1 MAVTSAPLRA
11 PARFKR
17 SRRGVRRRLGLLRG
31 VSLVGMILLA
41 ASALFPI
48 YFMLSNAFRTQ
59 ADWVNSK
66 LGLPTTFSLDAF
78 RRAWVGAEIPTYFR
92 NSVIVV
98 SITVVLSVVLATTAG
113 YSFSKL
119 RWRGRRFG
127 FLFSLSWMAIPPLLL
142 MVPIYVEM
150 VNLGII
156 DTYWSV
162 ILLYTA
168 LNLPFNIYLMTTFF
182 RQLPDELLEAAR
194 IEGASVHQIFLR
206 VMVPMARP
214 ALAMLCI
221 FNFLWAWNEFV
232 FALLLLQS
240 DSSKT
245 LTVGVLQLQGRFN
258 TDYPALMAGLFLAAL
273 PVIGV
278 YLVFQR
284 HLVRAVAAG
293 ALK

>member
-1 MAVTSAPLRA
+1 MTAANPAMPV
-11 PARFKR
+11 PAR
-17 SRRGVRRRLGLLRG
+17 RRKRRLRRDAFRGL
-31 VSLVGMILLA
+31 SLLGLGLLA
-41 ASALFPI
+41 ASAIFPI
-48 YFMLSNAFRTQ
+48 YFMLSNSLRTQ
-59 ADWVNSK
+59 ADWENSK
-66 LGLPTTFSLDAF
+66 LGLPTDFSFDAF
-78 RRAWVGAEIPTYFR
+78 RRAWIGAAIPTYFR
-92 NSVIVV
+92 NSAIVV
-98 SITVVLSVVLATTAG
+98 ASTVALSLILAATAG
-113 YSFSKL
+113 YAFSKL
-119 RWRGRRFG
+119 RWRGRGFG
-127 FLFSLSWMAIPPLLL
+127 FLFTLAWMAIPPLLL
-142 MVPIYVEM
+142 MVPIYIEM
-150 VNLGII
+150 VDLGII

-162 ILLYTA
+162 IFLYTA
-168 LNLPFNIYLMTTFF
+168 LNLPFNVYLMTTFF
-182 RQLPDELLEAAR
+182 RQLPDALIEAAS
-194 IEGASVHQIFLR
+194 IEGATVHQIFAR
-206 VMVPMARP
+206 VMLPMARP

-258 TDYPALMAGLFLAAL
+258 TDYPALMAGLLLASL

>member
-1 MAVTSAPLRA
+1 MTVGSLAAARRS
-11 PARFKR
+11 PAAR
-17 SRRGVRRRLGLLRG
+17 SRRRRREAFRGLT
-31 VSLVGMILLA
+31 LVGLILLA
-41 ASALFPI
+41 ASALFPL
-48 YFMLSNAFRTQ
+48 YFMLSNSLRTQ
-59 ADWVNSK
+59 ADWQNSK
-66 LGLPTTFSLDAF
+66 LGLPTTFTFDAF
-78 RRAWVGAEIPTYFR
+78 RRAWIGAEIPTYFR
-92 NSVIVV
+92 NSAIVV
-98 SITVVLSVVLATTAG
+98 SITVVLSVALAATAG

-119 RWRGRRFG
+119 RWRGRNFG
-127 FLFSLSWMAIPPLLL
+127 FLFTLAWMAIPPLLL
-142 MVPIYVEM
+142 MVPIYIEM
-150 VNLGII
+150 VDLGLI

-162 ILLYTA
+162 IMLYTA
-168 LNLPFNIYLMTTFF
+168 LNLPFNVYLMTTYF

-194 IEGASVHQIFLR
+194 MEGATVHQIFVR
-206 VMVPMARP
+206 VMLPLAKP

-258 TDYPALMAGLFLAAL
+258 TDYPALMAGLLLASL
-273 PVIGV
+273 PVVGV

-293 ALK
+293 ALR

>member
-1 MAVTSAPLRA
+1 MSATAAAA
-11 PARFKR
+11 PAPGAV
-17 SRRGVRRRLGLLRG
+17 RGARRRSGAFRGL
-31 VSLVGMILLA
+31 SLVGLGLLA

-48 YFMLSNAFRTQ
+48 YFMVSNALRTE
-59 ADWVNSK
+59 ADWQNSK
-66 LGLPTTFSLDAF
+66 LGLPTTFTFDAF

-92 NSVIVV
+92 NSAIVV
-98 SITVVLSVVLATTAG
+98 SITVVLSVVLASTAG

-119 RWRGRRFG
+119 RWRGRGFG
-127 FLFSLSWMAIPPLLL
+127 FLFTLAWMAIPPLLL
-142 MVPIYVEM
+142 MVPIYIEM
-150 VNLGII
+150 VDLGII

-162 ILLYTA
+162 IALYTA

-194 IEGASVHQIFLR
+194 IEGATVHQIFVR
-206 VMVPMARP
+206 VMLPLARP

-258 TDYPALMAGLFLAAL
+258 TDYPALMAGLLLASL

-293 ALK
+293 ALR